1 MHTPTTSLWAPFA
14 RFLANPSLVALV
26 AFGISLIAIFYFL
39 GEWLLPVIIS
49 IALAYLLEGI
59 IGKLERIGVRRAI
72 AVSLVFFLFI
82 AAILYLT
89 VVLLPAIIDQAKLLI
104 GALPDYFQRVQ
115 EYILLLPHKFPTIF
129 SESGVQSLL
138 DSINGEIA
146 NFSKSLS
153 GKLFYSVF
161 VIIKALVY
169 IILVP
174 LLLFFFLKDKK
185 LIMSWLGRFLPK
197 RREIIQDVWYEV
209 DIQIGNYI
217 RGKISEILVV
227 WILTFIPLHI
237 FNLQYSL
244 LLSFMVGLSVLIPY
258 IGATIVTIPV
268 LVVAYMQYGLSSDFY
283 WVSGLYFA
291 VQILDGNVIVP
302 LIFSEAVNI
311 HPVAII
317 IAVLIFG
324 GLWGFWG
331 IFFAIP
337 LATVVKAVME
347 AWRRYQQKGG
357 DEGEAETTA

>member
-39 GEWLLPVIIS
+39 GEWLFPVIVS

-89 VVLLPAIIDQAKLLI
+89 VVLLPALIDQAKLLI
-104 GALPDYFQRVQ
+104 SALPDYFQRVQ

-185 LIMSWLGRFLPK
+185 LIMAWLGRFLPK

-227 WILTFIPLHI
+227 WLLTFIPLHI

-283 WVSGLYFA
+283 WVSGLYFV

-311 HPVAII
+311 HPIGII

-347 AWRRYQQKGG
+347 AWRRYQKKGG
-357 DEGEAETTA
+357 DEGEAVTTA

>member
-1 MHTPTTSLWAPFA
+1 MNTSTKSLWAPFA

-49 IALAYLLEGI
+49 IALAYLLEGVV
-59 IGKLERIGVRRAI
+59 GKLERIGVRRGI
-72 AVSLVFFLFI
+72 AVALVYFIFI

-89 VVLLPAIIDQAKLLI
+89 IVLLPAIIDQAKLLI
-104 GALPDYFQRVQ
+104 GALPDYFQRTQ
-115 EYILLLPHKFPTIF
+115 EYILLLPHKFPTAF

-138 DSINGEIA
+138 DSLNGEIA

-161 VIIKALVY
+161 VIIKVLVY

-185 LIMSWLGRFLPK
+185 LIMAWLGRFLPK

-258 IGATIVTIPV
+258 
-268 LVVAYMQYGLSSDFY
+268 MQYGLSSDFY
-283 WVSGLYFA
+283 WVSGLYFV

-317 IAVLIFG
+317 IAVLVFG

>member
-1 MHTPTTSLWAPFA
+1 M
-14 RFLANPSLVALV
+14 
-26 AFGISLIAIFYFL
+26 
-39 GEWLLPVIIS
+39 
-49 IALAYLLEGI
+49 
-59 IGKLERIGVRRAI
+59 
-72 AVSLVFFLFI
+72 
-82 AAILYLT
+82 
-89 VVLLPAIIDQAKLLI
+89 
-104 GALPDYFQRVQ
+104 Q

-161 VIIKALVY
+161 VLIKALVY

-185 LIMSWLGRFLPK
+185 LIMAWLGRFLPK

-347 AWRRYQQKGG
+347 AWRRYQKKGG

>member
-1 MHTPTTSLWAPFA
+1 M
-14 RFLANPSLVALV
+14 
-26 AFGISLIAIFYFL
+26 
-39 GEWLLPVIIS
+39 
-49 IALAYLLEGI
+49 
-59 IGKLERIGVRRAI
+59 
-72 AVSLVFFLFI
+72 
-82 AAILYLT
+82 
-89 VVLLPAIIDQAKLLI
+89 
-104 GALPDYFQRVQ
+104 
-115 EYILLLPHKFPTIF
+115 
-129 SESGVQSLL
+129 
-138 DSINGEIA
+138 
-146 NFSKSLS
+146 
-153 GKLFYSVF
+153 
-161 VIIKALVY
+161 Y

-174 LLLFFFLKDKK
+174 LLIFFFLKDKK
-185 LIMSWLGRFLPK
+185 LIMGWLGRFLPK

-217 RGKISEILVV
+217 RGKFSEILVV
-227 WILTFIPLHI
+227 WLLTFIPLHI

-258 IGATIVTIPV
+258 IGATVVTIPV
-268 LVVAYMQYGLSSDFY
+268 LVVAYMQYGLTGDFY
-283 WVSGLYFA
+283 WVVGLYFV

-311 HPVAII
+311 HPVALI
-317 IAVLIFG
+317 IAVLVFG

>member
-39 GEWLLPVIIS
+39 GEWLLPV
-49 IALAYLLEGI
+49 
-59 IGKLERIGVRRAI
+59 
-72 AVSLVFFLFI
+72 FI

-161 VIIKALVY
+161 VLIKALVY

-185 LIMSWLGRFLPK
+185 LIMAWLGRFLPK

-291 VQILDGNVIVP
+291 VQILDGNVVVP

>member
-115 EYILLLPHKFPTIF
+115 EYILLLPHKFPTVF

-138 DSINGEIA
+138 DSINGEVA

-153 GKLFYSVF
+153 GKLF
-161 VIIKALVY
+161 
-169 IILVP
+169 
-174 LLLFFFLKDKK
+174 
-185 LIMSWLGRFLPK
+185 
-197 RREIIQDVWYEV
+197 
-209 DIQIGNYI
+209 
-217 RGKISEILVV
+217 
-227 WILTFIPLHI
+227 
-237 FNLQYSL
+237 
-244 LLSFMVGLSVLIPY
+244 
-258 IGATIVTIPV
+258 
-268 LVVAYMQYGLSSDFY
+268 
-283 WVSGLYFA
+283 
-291 VQILDGNVIVP
+291 
-302 LIFSEAVNI
+302 
-311 HPVAII
+311 
-317 IAVLIFG
+317 
-324 GLWGFWG
+324 
-331 IFFAIP
+331 
-337 LATVVKAVME
+337 
-347 AWRRYQQKGG
+347 
-357 DEGEAETTA
+357 